1 MKFGK
6 VKFSFETL
14 FAVTAKYII
23 LKQVIGLVVTEAAES
38 LQGELLKVIFYY
50 LGDLLP
56 RKQIELYLSCLN
68 QA

>member
-38 LQGELLKVIFYY
+38 LQGELLKDIFYHQ
-50 LGDLLP
+50 GDLPPKNVL
-56 RKQIELYLSCLN
+56 KLLN
-68 QA
+68 SSMS

>member
-38 LQGELLKVIFYY
+38 LQGELLKDIFYY
-50 LGDLLP
+50 L
-56 RKQIELYLSCLN
+56 
-68 QA
+68 